1 MKNIK
6 KTNPLFYFILLIVSL
21 LLIIITGPIGII
33 YSIFYHLIN
42 KFFFKK
48 IHIYFLEI
56 AIGIDQLGNIIMQ
69 HLFNHLLIKKN
80 GYKFGLKYETIS
92 NVLGKNEL
100 QKTLSYWGILLN
112 NLLNKMDS
120 NHSLNSVKYYI
131 EIKG

>member
-1 MKNIK
+1 MKHIK

-21 LLIIITGPIGII
+21 LLIIITGPIGIM
-33 YSIFYHLIN
+33 YSIFYHLIK

-69 HLFNHLLIKKN
+69 HLFNYLLIKKN

-112 NLLNKMDS
+112 KLLNKMDK